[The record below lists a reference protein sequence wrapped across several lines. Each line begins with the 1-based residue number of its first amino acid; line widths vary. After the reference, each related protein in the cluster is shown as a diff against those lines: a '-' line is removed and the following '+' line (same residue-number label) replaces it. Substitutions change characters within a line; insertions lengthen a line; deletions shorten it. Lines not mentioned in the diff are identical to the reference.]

1 MIGMPDQKELKSL
14 IKRRHPE
21 YENLQDHWSFLES
34 CYLGGRKW
42 FNDNIFQYVKE
53 GSTEFSQRIIRA
65 YRFNHT
71 REIVDLVTKYIQRGK
86 VNRNHDDA
94 SAAIKDFWEKT
105 TQDGLDIDEFKRLVC
120 TQSSIFGRP
129 WIIVD
134 KTAGEGGAGSAAG
147 VMSKADAEQSEC
159 YAYIVSPQ
167 DVLDWSYDEQGHL
180 RWILIQEWTRN
191 DEDPMTAGGELQ
203 PQYRLWTKTSW
214 SLYKNKVGK
223 NGDRLQTVYE
233 DASGDHDL
241 GVVPAIPAHNM
252 ISNDAWS
259 TPALIAD
266 IAYLDRAIAN
276 YLSNLDVIIQDQ
288 TFSQL
293 AMPAQGLLPGEDDY
307 KKMLEMGTKRVF
319 LYDGEAGAAPMYLS
333 PDVRQAHLLLDV
345 IQQIINEIY
354 HSVGLAGE
362 RTKQDNSKGI
372 DNSSGVAKQNDFERV
387 NALLISKADALE
399 WIENQMVSL
408 VSKWQGEDAPEQ
420 DLVSYPDNFDATG
433 LFDEFDIATKLS
445 LIDAPSTMRS
455 EQMKRVVKK
464 LFPEIGKDLLE
475 KLRSEVDK
483 WGKEL
488 EQGQV
493 VLSDKS
499 VDAQSKLREEA
510 LRDRQEAGQKRSD
523 TDARR
528 LDQTQQGQAK

>member
-1 MIGMPDQKELKSL
+1 MADQKELKAL

-21 YENLQDHWSFLES
+21 YESLQAHWAFLES
-34 CYLGGRKW
+34 SYLGGRKW
-42 FNDNIFQYVKE
+42 FDDNIFQYIKE
-53 GSTEFSQRIIRA
+53 GSNEFKKRLARA

-86 VNRNHDDA
+86 VARSEEDA
-94 SAAIKDFWEKT
+94 PESVKEFWACA

-120 TQSSIFGRP
+120 SQSSIYGRP
-129 WIIVD
+129 WVIVD
-134 KTAGEGGAGSAAG
+134 KSAAEGGAGSAAG
-147 VMSKADAEQSEC
+147 VMSKADAEKSKC
-159 YAYIVSPQ
+159 YAYIVAPQ
-167 DVLDWSYDEQGHL
+167 DALDWSYDDEGNL
-180 RWILIQEWTRN
+180 RWILVREWIRD
-191 DEDPMTAGGELQ
+191 DEDPFGSTGDVTA
-203 PQYRLWTKTSW
+203 QYRLWTQSDW
-214 SLYKNKVGK
+214 RLFRNKRNRQG
-223 NGDRLQTVYE
+223 GELQTVE
-233 DASGDHDL
+233 EVSDGKHDL

-252 ISNDAWS
+252 ISNDPWT

-307 KKMLEMGTKRVF
+307 KKMVEMGTKRVF

-333 PDVRQAHLLLDV
+333 PDVRQAHLLVEV
-345 IQQIINEIY
+345 IQQVINEIY

-399 WIENQMVSL
+399 WLENQMVSL
-408 VSKWQGEDAPEQ
+408 VSKWQGESAPEN
-420 DLVSYPDNFDATG
+420 DLVTYPDNFDATG

-445 LIDAPSTMRS
+445 LIDAPATMRS
-455 EQMKRVVKK
+455 EQMKRVIKK
-464 LFPEIGKDLLE
+464 LFPEIGKELLE
-475 KLRSEVDK
+475 KLRKEVDD
-483 WGKEL
+483 WGKQL
-488 EQGQV
+488 EQGAV
-493 VLSDKS
+493 GLSDK
-499 VDAQSKLREEA
+499 AAEQKSKLNEEA
-510 LRDRQEAGQKRSD
+510 LRDREEAGKKRSA
-523 TDARR
+523 TDARQ
-528 LDQTQQGQAK
+528 LDQQSQGEAK